1 MRTADSDK
9 SATQSSLKSLEKDI
23 LEIEEK
29 LRKDEGRKAKI
40 QEELDNLA
48 RQRDNAIGEVNKF
61 HEDQEKL
68 SIGIKEEEA
77 KIENANE
84 ELQKLRNETEIKQQ
98 DIRKLKEEFIHK
110 TALKGELNRVNIRLE
125 K

>member
-1 MRTADSDK
+1 M
-9 SATQSSLKSLEKDI
+9 
-23 LEIEEK
+23 EIEEK

>member
-1 MRTADSDK
+1 M
-9 SATQSSLKSLEKDI
+9 
-23 LEIEEK
+23 
-29 LRKDEGRKAKI
+29 
-40 QEELDNLA
+40 
-48 RQRDNAIGEVNKF
+48 NKF

-98 DIRKLKEEFIHK
+98 DIRKLKEEHQR
-110 TALKGELNRVNIRLE
+110 ELRELSDKKENE

>member
-1 MRTADSDK
+1 M
-9 SATQSSLKSLEKDI
+9 
-23 LEIEEK
+23 
-29 LRKDEGRKAKI
+29 
-40 QEELDNLA
+40 
-48 RQRDNAIGEVNKF
+48 NKF

-110 TALKGELNRVNIRLE
+110 TTLKGELNRVNIRLE